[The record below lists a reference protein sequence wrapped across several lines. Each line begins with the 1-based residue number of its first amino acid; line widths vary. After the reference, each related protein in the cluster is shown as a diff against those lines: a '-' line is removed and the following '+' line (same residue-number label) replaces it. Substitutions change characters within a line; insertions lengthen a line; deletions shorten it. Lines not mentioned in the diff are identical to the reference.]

1 MGKVRRW
8 MLILCAIFMVL
19 GAQSVYADDTQ
30 DSLDGYWSKDEN
42 QETEDGETV
51 YRYFLWDGT
60 MITDQWAKIEEEW
73 YFFDANGVMQRGW
86 LWKSGGW
93 YYLDEETGAMQKGW
107 IKIEKDEYFL
117 SESSGRMKTGWTH
130 WKKKWYYLESN
141 GKLAKNTERYLI
153 GHTFHFNKT
162 GEWVK
167 D

>member
-1 MGKVRRW
+1 MKQ
-8 MLILCAIFMVL
+8 L
-19 GAQSVYADDTQ
+19 QSIWKA
-30 DSLDGYWSKDEN
+30 E
-42 QETEDGETV
+42 
-51 YRYFLWDGT
+51 
-60 MITDQWAKIEEEW
+60 A
-73 YFFDANGVMQRGW
+73 MQVHLRQN
-86 LWKSGGW
+86 KE
-93 YYLDEETGAMQKGW
+93 YICQMQKGW

-141 GKLAKNTERYLI
+141 GKLAKNTERYLM

>member
-42 QETEDGETV
+42 QETEDGENV
-51 YRYFLWDGT
+51 YRYFLWDG
-60 MITDQWAKIEEEW
+60 
-73 YFFDANGVMQRGW
+73 GW

-141 GKLAKNTERYLI
+141 GKLAKNTERYLM

>member
-73 YFFDANGVMQRGW
+73 YFFDANGVMKRNFW
-86 LWKSGGW
+86 R
-93 YYLDEETGAMQKGW
+93 
-107 IKIEKDEYFL
+107 EKDGY
-117 SESSGRMKTGWTH
+117 STIMMQMDT
-130 WKKKWYYLESN
+130 
-141 GKLAKNTERYLI
+141 
-153 GHTFHFNKT
+153 
-162 GEWVK
+162 
-167 D
+167 

>member
-42 QETEDGETV
+42 QEMEDGETV

-73 YFFDANGVMQRGW
+73 YFFDA
-86 LWKSGGW
+86 KSCKEAGFGKVVDGTIW
-93 YYLDEETGAMQKGW
+93 
-107 IKIEKDEYFL
+107 
-117 SESSGRMKTGWTH
+117 MKKPVRCRKAGL
-130 WKKKWYYLESN
+130 KSRKMS
-141 GKLAKNTERYLI
+141 I
-153 GHTFHFNKT
+153 F
-162 GEWVK
+162 
-167 D
+167 

>member
-42 QETEDGETV
+42 QETEDGENV

-73 YFFDANGVMQRGW
+73 YFFDANGVMQRRFYQW
-86 LWKSGGW
+86 QQSL
-93 YYLDEETGAMQKGW
+93 
-107 IKIEKDEYFL
+107 EYC
-117 SESSGRMKTGWTH
+117 
-130 WKKKWYYLESN
+130 
-141 GKLAKNTERYLI
+141 
-153 GHTFHFNKT
+153 
-162 GEWVK
+162 
-167 D
+167 